1 MPALGEQRGRLV
13 EQRGLVAC
21 EYSSRR
27 LLTSGM
33 R

>member
-1 MPALGEQRGRLV
+1 MPALSEQRGRLV

-27 LLTSGM
+27 LLTSGT